1 VLRTQVREAVRGQIL
16 DAAEELIAARGLH
29 GAPLAQI
36 AKRAGV
42 AVGTLYNYFTD
53 RDAMVR
59 ALFETR
65 RSTLRPLLHAAAA
78 AAEHL
83 PFEMRLRQFLRDV
96 LQAFELHRRFIRV
109 FIEAEHLRVTPNTA
123 PSDLQN
129 LLATIIEAGVSE
141 RVIYAD
147 TAARLPVMIVGS
159 IKAVVLRHV
168 VDGTSFELE
177 DEAIVSVF
185 LDGARRRR

>member
-1 VLRTQVREAVRGQIL
+1 VRAQIL

-53 RDAMVR
+53 RDALIR

-65 RSTLRPLLHAAAA
+65 RSTLRPLLRAAAT
-78 AAEHL
+78 AAENL
-83 PFEMRLRQFLRDV
+83 PFEMRLRQFVREV
-96 LQAFELHRRFIRV
+96 LQAFESHRRFIRV
-109 FIEAEHLRVTPNTA
+109 FIEAEHLRLTPNTA

-129 LLATIIEAGVSE
+129 MVATIIEAGVAE
-141 RVIYAD
+141 RVIYGD
-147 TAARLPVMIVGS
+147 DVGRLPAMIVGS
-159 IKAVVLRHV
+159 LKALIMRAVLE
-168 VDGTSFELE
+168 GNSF
-177 DEAIVSVF
+177 DADADAIVSVF